1 MPLRFEFTVDVGLH
15 IAYMLNGPMKKELY
29 ELPPTIL
36 AVPEL
41 VSNLVGKSKHVLAV
55 VRPMLHQGAGGLTDG
70 DHDVITFLY
79 ALIAIVGCGLA
90 DDRARPATVDARM
103 ARKSMIA
110 FAKMDNAL
118 GELGKC
124 MSTYVGAKA
133 LMGRAREHAAGG
145 IQDENASAMYDE
157 AVSRFESKLGG
168 GFFDDTQAFVLTGN
182 EGGPHTIDSYEDLL
196 VATKAMATDAMH
208 VISQWSSAALQSRLV
223 NLADFVSVAM
233 DVVRLGLHILVNC
246 TQDSLADSWA
256 NLEVDRTQKHTAG
269 QEEVREPAIKQELEV
284 KIEMT
289 SDAMPAPAIA
299 AEAPPP
305 PAPVTA
311 PPPPVAVAEVMVPP
325 PPPAPAVEPPP
336 QPVEAQPEAP
346 RQVAEA
352 PPERRPPPRQSAPQ
366 PAPQPVRLNAALQG
380 MESFTLEGRTTP
392 PEALDIA
399 RNRRPNYPEASRR
412 RGEQGVVRVELF
424 VDPAGRVANVRV
436 TESSGF
442 AALDAAALEAVRD
455 WRFRPAERAGLPV
468 AASITTAVH
477 FRLETARR

>member
-1 MPLRFEFTVDVGLH
+1 
-15 IAYMLNGPMKKELY
+15 MK
-29 ELPPTIL
+29 
-36 AVPEL
+36 
-41 VSNLVGKSKHVLAV
+41 
-55 VRPMLHQGAGGLTDG
+55 
-70 DHDVITFLY
+70 
-79 ALIAIVGCGLA
+79 
-90 DDRARPATVDARM
+90 
-103 ARKSMIA
+103 
-110 FAKMDNAL
+110 
-118 GELGKC
+118 
-124 MSTYVGAKA
+124 
-133 LMGRAREHAAGG
+133 AAP
-145 IQDENASAMYDE
+145 
-157 AVSRFESKLGG
+157 R
-168 GFFDDTQAFVLTGN
+168 GFG
-182 EGGPHTIDSYEDLL
+182 L
-196 VATKAMATDAMH
+196 VASLTLHGLLGALLILWPVLEQFASHEPEAQGIAVIYEGAPEIGLLESPAAPPEIAAAPPVPDA
-208 VISQWSSAALQSRLV
+208 
-223 NLADFVSVAM
+223 
-233 DVVRLGLHILVNC
+233 
-246 TQDSLADSWA
+246 
-256 NLEVDRTQKHTAG
+256 
-269 QEEVREPAIKQELEV
+269 PAPPPPV
-284 KIEMT
+284 
-289 SDAMPAPAIA
+289 MPAPAIA

-305 PAPVTA
+305 PAPVAA
-311 PPPPVAVAEVMVPP
+311 PPPPVAVAEVMVPPP